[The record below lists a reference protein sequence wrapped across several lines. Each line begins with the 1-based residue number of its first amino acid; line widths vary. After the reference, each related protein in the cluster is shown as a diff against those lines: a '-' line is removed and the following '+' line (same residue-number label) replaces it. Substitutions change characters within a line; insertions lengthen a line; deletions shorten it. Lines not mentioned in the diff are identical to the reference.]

1 MKRKRKNR
9 NFFKSNTQ
17 YNKAFDVLKD
27 WGGFNFKKKKGGFT
41 SAQKSAISRRAKA
54 FGPNFRIAENGA
66 KDELVKYDFIPTTSR
81 PILRVAKQ
89 IWGDDAVNSKGFVI
103 PRAGNVQRGIKTIT
117 VKIDSQGNISR
128 RIFASKRRVN
138 GREFRSGS
146 WEVYIP
152 VDEERLVV
160 DELRYVMELVAPY
173 VTPTD
178 SQRAAFPDLDWSRE
192 VRKGDNIKRWGL
204 MLFNSM
210 GLELSS
216 LQALL
221 NKMQRYIFDAI
232 QNEED
237 PMKLNAL
244 IGVRP

>member
-1 MKRKRKNR
+1 MRKRKNR
-9 NFFKSNTQ
+9 NFFKNNTQ
-17 YNKAFDVLKD
+17 YNRAFDVLKD
-27 WGGFNFKKKKGGFT
+27 WGGFNFKKKKGGF
-41 SAQKSAISRRAKA
+41 SPAQKSAISRRAKA
-54 FGPNFRIAENGA
+54 FGPNFRIAESA
-66 KDELVKYDFIPTTSR
+66 QKDDLTKYDFVPTTSR

-89 IWGDDAVNSKGFVI
+89 IWGEDAVSSKGFVI

-117 VKIDSQGNISR
+117 VKIDKQGNISR

-138 GREFRSGS
+138 GKEFRSGS

-152 VDEERLVV
+152 VDETELVT
-160 DELRYVMELVAPY
+160 DELPYVMGIVAPY
-173 VTPTD
+173 VIPTD
-178 SQRAAFPDLDWSRE
+178 SQRAAFPDLNWSEE
-192 VRKGDNIKRWGL
+192 VRKGDQIKRWGL

-232 QNEED
+232 QNDED
-237 PMKLNAL
+237 PMQLNAL